1 MSDTSL
7 PASGLKRAGD
17 SPGAGDEEPNAKLLR
32 QTTLEATEV
41 ATAAGCIRLVSGV
54 DGGSSSLA
62 VAAVSQSSVLDASD
76 AKWLISRC
84 TPGGTPVPLGVQ
96 RRFNVSCLAIMSVW
110 SRSKL
115 RVCCEQPME

>member
-32 QTTLEATEV
+32 QATLEATEV

-62 VAAVSQSSVLDASD
+62 V
-76 AKWLISRC
+76 
-84 TPGGTPVPLGVQ
+84 
-96 RRFNVSCLAIMSVW
+96 
-110 SRSKL
+110 
-115 RVCCEQPME
+115 